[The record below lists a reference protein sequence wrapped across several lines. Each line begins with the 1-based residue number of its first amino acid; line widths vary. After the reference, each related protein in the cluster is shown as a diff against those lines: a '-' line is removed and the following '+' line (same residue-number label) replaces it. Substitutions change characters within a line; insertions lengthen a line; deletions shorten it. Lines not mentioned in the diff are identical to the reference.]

1 MILSRDSR
9 PGWEVIFRPACGV
22 HPEPGENAWLVGI
35 GGEEGRIFQPL
46 LPQDAGGEGATF
58 QDLILGFIEIVRL
71 RIALLTQDLQK
82 IQDLRCVA
90 LDQQRDL
97 ARVRW
102 RCQ

>member
-1 MILSRDSR
+1 MILSRDSGL
-9 PGWEVIFRPACGV
+9 GWDVIFRPACGV
-22 HPEPGENAWLVGI
+22 HPEPGKNARLVAI
-35 GGEEGRIFQPL
+35 GEEGRIFQPL
-46 LPQDAGGEGATF
+46 LPQDAGGEGAAF
-58 QDLILGFIEIVRL
+58 QDLILGFLEIVRL
-71 RIALLTQDLQK
+71 RIALLPQDLQK